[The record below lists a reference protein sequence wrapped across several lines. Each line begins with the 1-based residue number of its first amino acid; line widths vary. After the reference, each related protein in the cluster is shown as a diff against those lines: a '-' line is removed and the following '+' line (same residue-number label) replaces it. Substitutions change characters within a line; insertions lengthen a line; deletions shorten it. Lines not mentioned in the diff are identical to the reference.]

1 MGPGDPASPA
11 RARTTPS
18 ARTPKKPLDPP
29 THTLSLS
36 LSSLS
41 PLPKKVRGL
50 YQDRP
55 PLPFTPGAELAGT
68 VIEAG
73 PGCEAGP
80 AVGAAVLAI
89 TLGGGFAEEAVV
101 PAAACVALP
110 PGTPL
115 EEAAGLAVAYGTAD
129 LALAKAGVTPA
140 NGRDHTILVSGAAGG
155 VGAAAVQLASAAGAR
170 VIALARGP
178 VKAAALARL
187 GAAAVL
193 DPAALPPGT
202 KRVRDAVA
210 AVTGGPRKVTAFLDN
225 VGGALFEEGLRCLGW
240 GGTACVIGFASGA
253 IPKVPANLILLN
265 SLAVRGVY
273 WGPSR
278 VHEPAAFTASL
289 ARLVG
294 QLAGGGLA
302 IPVSHRVPLD
312 RWKEGWA
319 ALAER
324 RAVGKVVVVCGG
336 GGAGAAAAGCDFF
349 SVFSFFFL
357 QFTRTSAAHTHAR
370 PSLHASPALGSLTKK
385 I

>member
-1 MGPGDPASPA
+1 MGARVTVDAPADWVVRMRMWRGEGEWGQGTPPPPLALAPPHRRAPPQKTSRPA
-11 RARTTPS
+11 
-18 ARTPKKPLDPP
+18 P
-29 THTLSLS
+29 THS

-73 PGCEAGP
+73 PGGGAGP

-89 TLGGGFAEEAVV
+89 TPGGGFAEEAVV

-140 NGRDHTILVSGAAGG
+140 NGRDHTILISGAAGG

-170 VIALARGP
+170 VIALARGA

-193 DPAALPPGT
+193 DPAALPP
-202 KRVRDAVA
+202 VELMED
-210 AVTGGPRKVTAFLDN
+210 D
-225 VGGALFEEGLRCLGW
+225 
-240 GGTACVIGFASGA
+240 
-253 IPKVPANLILLN
+253 
-265 SLAVRGVY
+265 
-273 WGPSR
+273 
-278 VHEPAAFTASL
+278 
-289 ARLVG
+289 
-294 QLAGGGLA
+294 
-302 IPVSHRVPLD
+302 
-312 RWKEGWA
+312 
-319 ALAER
+319 
-324 RAVGKVVVVCGG
+324 
-336 GGAGAAAAGCDFF
+336 
-349 SVFSFFFL
+349 
-357 QFTRTSAAHTHAR
+357 
-370 PSLHASPALGSLTKK
+370 
-385 I
+385 